1 MKKCYC
7 ILMMSL
13 FVFVGFSTS
22 AFSDMDGFA
31 NPRPTYEFDWAFG
44 TGTTSQG
51 TSGSWYPIGLNP
63 QVGQSTGEGT
73 AYNSPSSNYW
83 TPSNG
88 MTNGFSL
95 SNNIGDWMDAIGTG
109 NATILYTIREDYSAT
124 GLVDNSD
131 VVELFDNENEWL
143 RMPGYTPGGANLGL
157 GQGDDVTSLEWNVDF
172 DAENLAFEHYFAVQG
187 SGGTY
192 QPNTYVAKNQDD
204 ESVYM
209 TFGSKAQLASGNL
222 YQVWRSDKTWDG
234 TGNGYT
240 SHGGW
245 SLWTYLEGRNENLS
259 TTYNGLTTFD
269 GTNWFLPIYVDT
281 VEYMQRLDLPY
292 DGVNF
297 PASSGAVIQW
307 YDDYDL
313 YLSGDIPDPGGAGVS
328 GRYILERN
336 TLLVAKSQGHWAHAA
351 DVCYEARTYNPTR
364 NPDGPESPYEW
375 VYDASGDM
383 YVPTNGTALPG
394 DTAAERAYKLLGNHS
409 AFPDDDTWT
418 ECEESDRNIWK
429 NQDEGVEGRSLFV
442 DSWKLAGM
450 MLGQEFWNDNPNYIW
465 SGEMGAV
472 CTRAYADE
480 FMDYGNVGRLPVW
493 TWNGTTSQWELP
505 STFDIYGEPPSHE
518 YAHVWGWAEG
528 YTDTP
533 VAGYEALNSFM
544 RYAFDIDALVVEDVD
559 GDGEF
564 DVGNDYVLFSVVDD
578 GLYSKYAA
586 WGDTYGTHDMNM
598 DGQYFDGDTIFL
610 YDGTS
615 VTTFFDAATGIFF
628 GQSISTATG
637 YGSAVTLWAMGDLV
651 YDLDALDISFESGI
665 IPEPSTIFLM
675 IGSAS
680 GLAVVAGV
688 MRRKLR

>member
-1 MKKCYC
+1 
-7 ILMMSL
+7 
-13 FVFVGFSTS
+13 
-22 AFSDMDGFA
+22 
-31 NPRPTYEFDWAFG
+31 
-44 TGTTSQG
+44 
-51 TSGSWYPIGLNP
+51 
-63 QVGQSTGEGT
+63 
-73 AYNSPSSNYW
+73 
-83 TPSNG
+83 
-88 MTNGFSL
+88 
-95 SNNIGDWMDAIGTG
+95 
-109 NATILYTIREDYSAT
+109 
-124 GLVDNSD
+124 
-131 VVELFDNENEWL
+131 
-143 RMPGYTPGGANLGL
+143 
-157 GQGDDVTSLEWNVDF
+157 DF
-172 DAENLAFEHYFAVQG
+172 DAENLGFEHYFAVQG

-204 ESVYM
+204 EDVYL

-234 TGNGYT
+234 TGNGFT

-245 SLWTYLEGRNENLS
+245 SLYTYLEGRDENLS
-259 TTYNGLTTFD
+259 NTYNGLTTFD
-269 GTNWFLPIYVDT
+269 GTNWYMPVT
-281 VEYMQRLDLPY
+281 VNSVEYAQRLDLPY
-292 DGVNF
+292 NEAGY
-297 PASSGAVIQW
+297 PASSGAIIQW

-313 YLSGDIPDPGGAGVS
+313 YLSGDIADPGGYGVS

-336 TLLVAKSQGHWAHAA
+336 AFLVAKSQTYWAHAA

-383 YVPTNGTALPG
+383 YVPTLGGDLPG
-394 DTAAERAYKLLGNHS
+394 DTAAERAYKLLGNHP
-409 AFPDDDTWT
+409 AFPDDDVWN

-429 NQDEGVEGRSLFV
+429 NQDNGVEGRSLFV
-442 DSWKLAGM
+442 ESWRLAGL
-450 MLGQEFWNDNPNYIW
+450 MLGLDFWNDDPDYFW
-465 SGEMGAV
+465 SGEAGAV
-472 CTRAYADE
+472 AERTWADE
-480 FMDYGNVGRLPVW
+480 FTNFGNVGRLPVW

-505 STFDIYGEPPSHE
+505 STFDIYGSPPSHA

-533 VAGYEALNSFM
+533 VAGYEALNNFM

-564 DVGNDYVLFSVVDD
+564 DVGDDYVLFSVVDD

-586 WGDTYGTHDMNM
+586 WGDTYGGHEMNM

-615 VTTFFDAATGIFF
+615 VTTFFDAEAGIFF
-628 GQSISTATG
+628 GNSISTATG

-651 YDLDALDISFESGI
+651 YDLDALDISIVDIGI

-680 GLAVVAGV
+680 GLAVVAGI